1 MLRAM
6 ALGSTIY
13 RVAMELSDID
23 RGVYETLD
31 FRLAQHPS
39 ERTDRLIA
47 RVLAYALLFEDG
59 LKFSKGL
66 SAGEE
71 PALWTHDLTGQLT
84 HWVDVGTPGADRI
97 HMASKRAQRVS
108 IVCHQGI
115 EALRREM
122 QKRVIHRASEV
133 KVLLVDVD
141 LVADLAAAVERN
153 SSWTLMRN
161 EESLVISVQEQD
173 FAGGVQEVPLPQ

>member
-1 MLRAM
+1 
-6 ALGSTIY
+6 
-13 RVAMELSDID
+13 MELSDID

-39 ERTDRLIA
+39 ERSDRLMT

-59 LKFSKGL
+59 LEFSKGL

-71 PALWTHDLTGQLT
+71 PALWTHDLTGQLV

-97 HMASKRAQRVS
+97 HTASKKAQRVS
-108 IVCHQGI
+108 IVCHQGF

-122 QKRVIHRASEV
+122 QKRVIHHADQV
-133 KVLLVDVD
+133 KVLLLDSD
-141 LVADLAAAVERN
+141 LVAELGDAVGRN
-153 SSWTLMRN
+153 SEWTLVRN
-161 EESLVISVQEQD
+161 EESLMVSVDGQD
-173 FAGGVQEVPLPQ
+173 FSGTVHEIPLPQ

>member
-1 MLRAM
+1 MLGAM

-13 RVAMELSDID
+13 RVTMELSDID

-39 ERTDRLIA
+39 ERDDRLMA

-66 SAGEE
+66 SASDE
-71 PALWTHDLTGQLT
+71 PALWAHDLTGQLI
-84 HWVDVGTPGADRI
+84 HWVDVGTPSADRI
-97 HMASKRAQRVS
+97 HMASKKAERVS

-115 EALRREM
+115 EALRRETK
-122 QKRVIHRASEV
+122 KRAIHRADEV
-133 KVLLVDVD
+133 KVILLEVD
-141 LVADLAAAVERN
+141 LVEHLAGAVGRN
-153 SSWTLMRN
+153 SDWTLMRN
-161 EESLVISVQEQD
+161 EQSLIINVQGQD
-173 FAGGVQEVPLPQ
+173 FSGTMQEIPLPQ